1 MRIVRNT
8 AIAVG
13 LFITAMTMAGVP
25 AIAGALPTHL
35 ALLKTASPAE
45 VVQAAWGHRGW
56 RWRHRGGGA
65 LLGGIATGV
74 VLNPHPFRYGYCGY
88 FPCPVYE
95 PAYIPYAYYGA
106 PYFDGYYVACGPWGG
121 PYCGY

>member
-13 LFITAMTMAGVP
+13 LFITAMAMAGVP
-25 AIAGALPTHL
+25 AMAGAWPTHL
-35 ALLKTASPAE
+35 ALLKTASPTE

-65 LLGGIATGV
+65 FFGGIATGV

-95 PAYIPYAYYGA
+95 PAYMPYAYYGA
-106 PYFDGYYVACGPWGG
+106 PYFDGYYVACGRWGG
-121 PYCGY
+121 PYCDY